1 MLQELN
7 VFKYIED
14 NAVECPAGLSLH
26 ELDRVTKQLLI
37 NNCMYENGVT
47 RYEAIEHLE
56 DFTYDSEGNAM
67 GYL

>member
-7 VFKYIED
+7 VFDYITD
-14 NAVECPAGLSLH
+14 NGVECSAGLTLH
-26 ELDRVTKQLLI
+26 ELDKVTKQLLI
-37 NNCMYENGVT
+37 TNCMYENHVS
-47 RYEAIEHLE
+47 RYEAIQHLE